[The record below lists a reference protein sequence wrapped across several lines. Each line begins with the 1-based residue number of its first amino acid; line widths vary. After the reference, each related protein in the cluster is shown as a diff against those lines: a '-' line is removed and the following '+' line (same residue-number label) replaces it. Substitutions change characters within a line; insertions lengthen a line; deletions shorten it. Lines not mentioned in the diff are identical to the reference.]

1 MLHSKSGCPE
11 KKNMKTQQLPS
22 DTLGIEEWTAL
33 LFLVSFI
40 FMNVCVILF
49 PSNWLFASFDR
60 RYMAELVDKQ
70 MEETEDDPIMPDE
83 VDPSEGSL
91 QQNISISSL
100 MLMDGG
106 SAGSLEMVCSIELII
121 RYDVNVLMTIMWF
134 GVFFFFLASVFL
146 RKLTIRLLN

>member
-1 MLHSKSGCPE
+1 
-11 KKNMKTQQLPS
+11 
-22 DTLGIEEWTAL
+22 
-33 LFLVSFI
+33 
-40 FMNVCVILF
+40 
-49 PSNWLFASFDR
+49 
-60 RYMAELVDKQ
+60 MAELVDKQ

-106 SAGSLEMVCSIELII
+106 SAGSHEMVCSIELII

-134 GVFFFFLASVFL
+134 GVFFFFW
-146 RKLTIRLLN
+146 LLFS